1 VNLILLGPPGVGKG
15 SHAKMFTREMNI
27 PQVSTGD
34 MLREHMRQGTDLGL
48 AARRFIDAGELVPDE
63 VVIGMVRLRLAE
75 PDAQNG
81 YILDGFPRTVPQAEA
96 LEAFTQVDYVVKL
109 LAREDIIMEHL
120 AGRRVCGACGST
132 FHTRTLGSSMTCPEC
147 GGQLVHRKDDQPET
161 IKNRLEVY
169 ARQTAP
175 LIGYYRAKG
184 NLLDVRVEG
193 LLESDH
199 QVIRKA
205 LGLA

>member
-1 VNLILLGPPGVGKG
+1 MNLILLGPPGVGKG
-15 SHAKMFTREMNI
+15 SHAKMFTREMNV

-48 AARRFIDAGELVPDE
+48 AARRFIDAGELVPDD
-63 VVIGMVRLRLAE
+63 VVIGMVKLRLAQ
-75 PDAQNG
+75 PDAQGG

-96 LEAFTQVDYVVKL
+96 LEAFTRIDYVINL
-109 LAREDIIMEHL
+109 LAREGIIMDHL
-120 AGRRVCGACGST
+120 AGRRVCGACGAT
-132 FHTRTLGSSMTCPEC
+132 FHTRTLGASMTCPEC

-161 IKNRLEVY
+161 IKNRLDVY

-175 LIGYYRAKG
+175 LIGYYKEKG
-184 NLLDVRVEG
+184 NLLDIRVEG
-193 LLESDH
+193 ALESDH
-199 QVIRKA
+199 QAIREA